1 MKRSL
6 LLNCHFLPKRARVLW
21 IGVFFVGLCIG
32 GTAQCAQQPLVE
44 VPKAFKNAAPGDPA
58 LPPPTEA
65 WWRVFRDPALDAL
78 ETPALAANQDLAQA
92 IARITE
98 AREQARIVAADF
110 YPHVGLDFG
119 ASRLRT
125 TNSGPVQQARLV
137 GAAAPT
143 VMTSQLVSSF
153 YNDYRTPI
161 DISYELDIFG
171 RIRHS
176 YGSAHAIWQAA
187 EADRR
192 AVALSLSAEVA
203 TNYFGLRALDLGIDV
218 LHRAVALR
226 HDSVQLN
233 QERIT
238 AGLANSI
245 DLSRA
250 CVELENTQA
259 ELDDAVRLR
268 AEAENNLAALCGQ
281 PASDFRFPARSL
293 ENLAPPAV
301 PAGVPAG
308 LMARRPDLAE
318 AERRLAAA
326 NEQIGVAHAQLLPT
340 FSIGASVGY
349 ESGKEAQLVES
360 QSRALALMGTVS
372 IPIFEG
378 GRNAANLRAARA
390 RRDEALAAY
399 RATAITAFKEV
410 ENALADLRQRTAQ
423 LAAHDR
429 AVVDAKEVLEL
440 SQKRYIQGSV
450 SYFEVVDAQ
459 RSLLKVELDRVQ
471 TLNARFAATVALVR
485 ALGGGW

>member
-1 MKRSL
+1 M
-6 LLNCHFLPKRARVLW
+6 FL
-21 IGVFFVGLCIG
+21 VGLCVGITG
-32 GTAQCAQQPLVE
+32 QCAQQPLVE
-44 VPKAFKNAAPGDPA
+44 VPKAFKNASREKPTAPTPG
-58 LPPPTEA
+58 EA
-65 WWRVFRDPALDAL
+65 WWSVFRDPALDAL

-92 IARITE
+92 IARISE
-98 AREQARIVAADF
+98 AREQARMIAADF

-119 ASRLRT
+119 ATRLRT
-125 TNSGPVQQARLV
+125 TNTGPLQQARV
-137 GAAAPT
+137 VVAGQST
-143 VMTSQLVSSF
+143 VMASQLVSSF
-153 YNDYRTPI
+153 YNDYRTPLT
-161 DISYELDIFG
+161 ISYELDVFG

-176 YGSAHAIWQAA
+176 YGSAHANWQAA

-192 AVALSLSAEVA
+192 AVALSLSAEIA
-203 TNYFGLRALDLGIDV
+203 TSYFGLRALDLGIDV

-226 HDSVQLN
+226 RDSVQLN
-233 QERIT
+233 QERVT
-238 AGLANSI
+238 AGLANSL

-250 CVELENTQA
+250 RVELENTQA
-259 ELDDAVRLR
+259 ELDNAVRLR

-281 PASDFRFPARSL
+281 PASDFHFPVRSL

-308 LMARRPDLAE
+308 LMARRPDLTE

-326 NEQIGVAHAQLLPT
+326 NEQIGVARAQLLPT
-340 FSIGASVGY
+340 FSIGASAGY
-349 ESGKEAQLVES
+349 ESGKESQLIES

-378 GRNAANLRAARA
+378 GRNTANLRAARA

-423 LAAHDR
+423 LASHDR
-429 AVVDAKEVLEL
+429 AIANAREVLEL
-440 SQKRYIQGSV
+440 SQKRYIEGSV

-471 TLNARFAATVALVR
+471 TLNARFAATAALVR

>member
-1 MKRSL
+1 MKQSTP
-6 LLNCHFLPKRARVLW
+6 LNSHFSPKRARALW
-21 IGVFFVGLCIG
+21 FGVFFVGLCIV
-32 GTAQCAQQPLVE
+32 GTAQSAPQPLVE
-44 VPKAFKNAAPGDPA
+44 VPKVFKNATPDNQAV
-58 LPPPTEA
+58 PPPVEA
-65 WWRVFRDPALDAL
+65 WWRVFHDPALDAL
-78 ETPALAANQDLAQA
+78 ETQALAANQNLAQA

-110 YPHVGLDFG
+110 YPHVSLDFG
-119 ASRLRT
+119 ANRLST
-125 TNSGPVQQARLV
+125 TNTGPIQQARLV

-143 VMTSQLVSSF
+143 VMTSQLVSGY
-153 YNDYRTPI
+153 YNDYRAPLA
-161 DISYELDIFG
+161 ISYELDVFG

-192 AVALSLSAEVA
+192 TVALSLSAEIA
-203 TNYFGLRALDLGIDV
+203 ANYFGLRALDSEIEV
-218 LHRAVALR
+218 LQRAVTLR
-226 HDSVQLN
+226 RDSVQLN
-233 QERIT
+233 QERVT
-238 AGLANSI
+238 AGQANSI

-250 CVELENTQA
+250 RVELENTQA

-268 AEAENNLAALCGQ
+268 AEAENNLAALCGL
-281 PASDFRFPARSL
+281 PASDFHFPARSL
-293 ENLAPPAV
+293 ANLAPPAV
-301 PAGVPAG
+301 PSGVPSG

-326 NEQIGVAHAQLLPT
+326 NEQIGVARAQLLPT
-340 FSIGASVGY
+340 FSIGASAGF
-349 ESGKEAQLVES
+349 ESGKESQLVES

-378 GRNAANLRAARA
+378 GRNTANLRAARA

-410 ENALADLRQRTAQ
+410 ENALVDLRQRTAQ
-423 LAAHDR
+423 LEAHDR
-429 AVVDAKEVLEL
+429 AASDAKEVIEL

-459 RSLLKVELDRVQ
+459 RSLLKVELDRAQ
-471 TLNARFAATVALVR
+471 TLNARFTATVALVR
-485 ALGGGW
+485 TLGGGW

>member
-1 MKRSL
+1 MRWICGL
-6 LLNCHFLPKRARVLW
+6 LA
-21 IGVFFVGLCIG
+21 GLCMG
-32 GTAQCAQQPLVE
+32 ATAHCAQPPVLE
-44 VPKAFKNAAPGDPA
+44 IPKVFKNASPGDLAAPS
-58 LPPPTEA
+58 PGEA
-65 WWRVFRDPALDAL
+65 WWHTFRDPALDAL

-98 AREQARIVAADF
+98 AREQARSVAADF
-110 YPHVGLDFG
+110 YPHVSLDFG
-119 ASRLRT
+119 ASRLRS
-125 TNSGPVQQARLV
+125 TNTGPVQQARLV

-153 YNDYRTPI
+153 YNDYHAPLA
-161 DISYELDIFG
+161 ISYELDVFG

-176 YGSAHAIWQAA
+176 YGSAHALWQAA
-187 EADRR
+187 EADQK

-203 TNYFGLRALDLGIDV
+203 TNYFGLRALDLGIEV

-226 HDSVQLN
+226 RDAVQLN
-233 QERIT
+233 QERVS
-238 AGLANSI
+238 AGLANEI

-250 CVELENTQA
+250 RAELENTQA
-259 ELDDAVRLR
+259 ELDDATRLR

-281 PASDFRFPARSL
+281 PASDFHFPARSL

-326 NEQIGVAHAQLLPT
+326 NEQIGVARAQLLPT
-340 FSIGASVGY
+340 FSIGASAGY
-349 ESGKEAQLVES
+349 ESGNTSQLVET

-372 IPIFEG
+372 IPLFEG
-378 GRNAANLRAARA
+378 GRNTADLRAARA

-410 ENALADLRQRTAQ
+410 ENALVDLYQRTAQ
-423 LAAHDR
+423 LTARDR
-429 AVVDAKEVLEL
+429 AVADAQEVLDL

-459 RSLLKVELDRVQ
+459 RSLLKVEMDRVQ

-485 ALGGGW
+485 ALGGGWQNPCGNGEAQQH

>member
-1 MKRSL
+1 M
-6 LLNCHFLPKRARVLW
+6 
-21 IGVFFVGLCIG
+21 
-32 GTAQCAQQPLVE
+32 
-44 VPKAFKNAAPGDPA
+44 
-58 LPPPTEA
+58 
-65 WWRVFRDPALDAL
+65 FRDPALDAL
-78 ETPALAANQDLAQA
+78 ETPALAANQNLAQA

-125 TNSGPVQQARLV
+125 TNTGPLQQARIV
-137 GAAAPT
+137 AAGQPT
-143 VMTSQLVSSF
+143 VMASQLVSSY
-153 YNDYRTPI
+153 YNDYRAPLA
-161 DISYELDIFG
+161 ISYELDVFG

-187 EADRR
+187 DADRR
-192 AVALSLSAEVA
+192 AVALSLSAEIA

-218 LHRAVALR
+218 LSRAVALR
-226 HDSVQLN
+226 RDAVQLN
-233 QERIT
+233 QERVS
-238 AGLANSI
+238 AGVANSI

-250 CVELENTQA
+250 RVELENTQA

-281 PASDFRFPARSL
+281 PASDFHFPVRSL
-293 ENLAPPAV
+293 ANLAPPAV
-301 PAGVPAG
+301 PSGVPSG

-318 AERRLAAA
+318 AERRLTAT
-326 NEQIGVAHAQLLPT
+326 NEQIGVARAQLLPT
-340 FSIGASVGY
+340 FSIGASAGF
-349 ESGKEAQLVES
+349 ESGKESQLFES
-360 QSRALALMGTVS
+360 QSRALALLGTVS
-372 IPIFEG
+372 IPVFEG
-378 GRNAANLRAARA
+378 GRNTANLRAARA

-410 ENALADLRQRTAQ
+410 ENALIDLRQRTAQ

-429 AVVDAKEVLEL
+429 AMADAKEVLEL